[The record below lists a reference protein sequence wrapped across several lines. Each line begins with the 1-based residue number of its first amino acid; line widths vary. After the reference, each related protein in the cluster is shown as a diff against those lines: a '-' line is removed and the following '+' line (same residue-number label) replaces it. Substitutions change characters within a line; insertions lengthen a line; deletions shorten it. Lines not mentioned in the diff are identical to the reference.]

1 MLEKISEICIMTIF
15 LYLTVLLV
23 GYLSVKT
30 YRSIINTDAPT
41 VEQCETIL
49 NQNPEMC
56 LSVCVEEFTRFG
68 C

>member
-1 MLEKISEICIMTIF
+1 MSYEMLEKIIGIFIVIIF
-15 LYLTVLLV
+15 LYLSVLLATV
-23 GYLSVKT
+23 ISVKT
-30 YRSIINTDAPT
+30 YRSIIKPTTPT

-56 LSVCVEEFTRFG
+56 ISIVEDFA